1 MGVRPNF
8 FVALAGLVAS
18 NAPRK
23 IHCGV
28 SPRIVGTILG
38 HKYPQRASHL
48 CIACCN
54 LNGSRKGPQS
64 VLVNNGGP
72 QKIFPVRKY
81 KQREGIF
88 QAVIDKRIYTALVAF
103 ILYLLPLP
111 SISTANA
118 HTHTLKLSSD
128 YLLDQMDASTSSHP
142 SSSFDT
148 SPLPVGNNNGFIPNP
163 GMYMIQMP
171 WPPGAFAG
179 APPHY
184 QVQGVYYPNMP
195 PQMLQNPSL
204 HQYEGHAA
212 ELSMG
217 FASSSLPQ
225 ASASSASA
233 GEKRVAEDRED
244 RKEKQKRV
252 KRSDIRWDI
261 DFFPLKETDDNGN
274 QRFEC
279 LREGCGK
286 IIIAAS
292 YNKHIKTAN
301 HQGVKSAEYTCPRCF
316 LLLSRGDSLK
326 RHLKGKLCAS
336 QRRKVEMGLPPSVI
350 NQGSTSSAFSSAG
363 GLPSVPFTV
372 YAPAAAPSM
381 PTVTANLQIPPH
393 AVEVT
398 QAPAVD
404 AEPLLPAPASSRF
417 PEAIFDES
425 TTQEAIDAY
434 LATLNTV

>member
-1 MGVRPNF
+1 M
-8 FVALAGLVAS
+8 
-18 NAPRK
+18 
-23 IHCGV
+23 
-28 SPRIVGTILG
+28 
-38 HKYPQRASHL
+38 
-48 CIACCN
+48 
-54 LNGSRKGPQS
+54 
-64 VLVNNGGP
+64 
-72 QKIFPVRKY
+72 
-81 KQREGIF
+81 
-88 QAVIDKRIYTALVAF
+88 ALVAF

-142 SSSFDT
+142 SSSFDA

-163 GMYMIQMP
+163 GMYMSQMHWP
-171 WPPGAFAG
+171 QPAYPQPGNATVYASVASSPDVGAADVYNSFEGAQTSSYSPALANVMQAPYVQSFIDPYTMQPTVALPPQDASAPLQYNHPPCPPGAFAG